1 MAESKQENKI
11 PRRGIVYI
19 ALCAVFIILFV
30 FAVYIPTY
38 KWSDEL
44 DAKTTEAKFRLHEQQ
59 TLIPVFQYLKVES
72 EKVVSDTLPLPPKGK
87 LARGMINNLPKNF
100 AASAKRSG
108 MSLVVAK
115 PDLSGLKGD
124 FQTLPIDIV
133 LRGGFINFRKFLIGL
148 GGMPYVQSIEEISI
162 QEIPDIGCDKK
173 HRKAGYKTCF

>member
-1 MAESKQENKI
+1 MAESKQESSI
-11 PRRGIVYI
+11 PRRGIAYLGLFLIFV
-19 ALCAVFIILFV
+19 VLFV
-30 FAVYIPTY
+30 LAVIVPTNN
-38 KWSDEL
+38 WSKEL
-44 DAKTTEAKFRLHEQQ
+44 DIKTADTKFRLQEQR

-87 LARGMINNLPKNF
+87 LARAMINNLPGNF

-108 MSLVVAK
+108 MSLVVAR

-124 FQTLPIDIV
+124 FQTLPVNIV

-162 QEIPDIGCDKK
+162 QEIPDTKEFRLRVWVAIG
-173 HRKAGYKTCF
+173 